1 MASNEIP
8 VNLDQLFTL
17 AEDAADGL
25 HTYEVAIGIKQN
37 KEADVR
43 ADLTAARAGS
53 TDYDNSRSAKT
64 ALSTAATVADS
75 NGKAYLGAA
84 RKILA
89 LKLGEQWS
97 DLWLPTGFP
106 NLSTAVPATSE
117 ERQSLLFALKDYFT
131 ANPAN
136 EVAALNVTAAQAG
149 LLANALSTARSAVND
164 GINLSGQKK
173 NTRDAAVTQLRK
185 RLRGLVNELG
195 QLLHD
200 DDPRWNAFGFNPPAA
215 PNTPD
220 VPDAPILTA
229 GAPGTVLA
237 DWPDARRAD
246 HYRVWKQIVGVDADF
261 IAAGSPTDSDLT
273 LTGLA
278 HGATIKICVSAVN
291 AAGESQKSDP
301 AQIVVP

>member
-25 HTYEVAIGIKQN
+25 HTYEVTIGIKQN

-43 ADLTAARAGS
+43 LDLTAARTGS

-106 NLSTAVPATSE
+106 NLSTAVPASSE

-149 LLANALSTARSAVND
+149 LLANALSAARSAVND

-173 NTRDAAVTQLRK
+173 NVRDDAVSQLRK

-200 DDPRWNAFGFNPPAA
+200 DDPRWNAFGFNLPAA

-220 VPDAPILTA
+220 VPDAPVLTA

-237 DWPDARRAD
+237 DWADSRRAD

-261 IAAGSPTDSDLT
+261 VATGSPVDSDLT

-278 HGATIKICVSAVN
+278 HGATVKICVSAVN

>member
-8 VNLDQLFTL
+8 TNLDQLFTL

-25 HTYEVAIGIKQN
+25 HTYEATIGVKQN
-37 KEADVR
+37 LEADVR
-43 ADLTAARAGS
+43 LDLTGARATR
-53 TDYDNSRSAKT
+53 TDYENSRSAKT
-64 ALSTAATVADS
+64 VLTTAATVADS
-75 NGKAYLGAA
+75 NGKAFLGAA
-84 RKILA
+84 RKVLA
-89 LKLGEQWS
+89 LQLGEAWS
-97 DLWLPTGFP
+97 DAWFPTGFP
-106 NLSTAVPATSE
+106 NLSTAVPNTIE
-117 ERQSLLFALKDYFT
+117 ERQSLLYELKDYFT
-131 ANPAN
+131 AHPTS
-136 EVAALNVTAAQAG
+136 EVPALNVTAVQAG
-149 LLANALSTARSAVND
+149 LLANALSAARSAVND
-164 GINLSGQKK
+164 GINLASQNK
-173 NTRDAAVTQLRK
+173 NVRDSQASQLRK

-195 QLLHD
+195 QLLQD

-229 GAPGTVLA
+229 GAPGTVLV

-261 IAAGSPTDSDLT
+261 VAAGSPTDSDLT

-278 HGATIKICVSAVN
+278 HGATVKICVSAVN
-291 AAGESQKSDP
+291 AAGESQRSDP